1 LNSELL
7 HGKRGA
13 LTGRRNLVKLLQK
26 GGNMP
31 HNKSRLLAK
40 FSVFSLLI
48 AGSLIAVY
56 VFSDSFAGEIRV
68 NRALLGP
75 LLILVFSVLNIVIF
89 KAMAASPLGRS
100 VKIMERAGEGDLS
113 QPVLL
118 KTGDELGRIG
128 RSFNAVVNKLK
139 RLIITIENEGE
150 SLDDVG
156 FELSAHITETAGAI
170 DEIRSSIA
178 AILERTGVQ
187 SGSVQGANA
196 AMEQITAY
204 IMELNDQVKVQSE
217 SVSQSSAAIEQMLA
231 NIDSAA
237 RICQANA
244 GNVER
249 LAEASGVGRSG
260 LEKVAADIKEIARES
275 EAMLEINGVIQNIA
289 SQTNLLSMNA
299 AIEAAHAGEAGKGFA
314 VVADEI
320 RKLAENAAEQS
331 KTIGTVLK
339 KITDSITLIQKT
351 ADGVLEKFG
360 AIDSGVKTVLDQ
372 ELQIRNATE
381 EQSAGS
387 QQILVALEKL
397 NEITRTVKTGAG
409 DMQEKSRKVIQEG
422 KNLETAAAEISSGVS
437 EIAARAGQVNNSV
450 EHLREIGNKN
460 RDNIDALGKAV
471 SPFVI
476 SSKFYRWDDSFVS
489 GIRLIDSRHKRLFE
503 AVNRLIDAC
512 EQGKGKE
519 ELAKSLIFLS
529 DYTVK
534 HFSEEE
540 ALQQKYGYAE
550 YPAHRQLHENFKK
563 TVRDFAAE
571 LDSNGPSEELIEKLK
586 KEVGGWLVTH
596 IKAVDLK
603 MTAAIREN
611 GAV

>member
-1 LNSELL
+1 MSN
-7 HGKRGA
+7 
-13 LTGRRNLVKLLQK
+13 
-26 GGNMP
+26 
-31 HNKSRLLAK
+31 NKSRLLVK
-40 FSVFSLLI
+40 FSVFSLFM
-48 AGSLIAVY
+48 AGCLIAVY
-56 VFSDSFAGEIRV
+56 VFSGFFDWETRI
-68 NRALLGP
+68 NLPILGP
-75 LLILVFSVLNIVIF
+75 VLIFVLSVLNIAIF

-100 VKIMERAGEGDLS
+100 ITVMEKTGEGDLS
-113 QPVLL
+113 QSITL
-118 KTGDELGRIG
+118 KTGDELGHMG
-128 RSFNAVVNKLK
+128 RSFNAVVNKL
-139 RLIITIENEGE
+139 RHLVITIENEGE
-150 SLDDVG
+150 NLDDVG
-156 FELSAHITETAGAI
+156 FELSSHITETAGAI
-170 DEIRSSIA
+170 DEIRSSIE
-178 AILERTGVQ
+178 AIFERTGVQ
-187 SGSVQGANA
+187 SSSVQGTNA

-231 NIDSAA
+231 NIDSVA
-237 RICQANA
+237 RICKANA

-275 EAMLEINGVIQNIA
+275 EGLLEINGVIQNIA

-339 KITDSITLIQKT
+339 KIADSVTLIQKT
-351 ADGVLEKFG
+351 ADGVLDKFG

-372 ELQIRNATE
+372 ELQIRNAME

-397 NEITRTVKTGAG
+397 NEITRTVKTGTG
-409 DMQEKSRKVIQEG
+409 EMQEKSREVIREG
-422 KNLETAAAEISSGVS
+422 RNLETAAAEISSGVS
-437 EIAARAGQVNNSV
+437 EIAARAGQMNNSV
-450 EHLREIGNKN
+450 ERLREIGNKN
-460 RDNIDALGKAV
+460 RDNIDTLGKAV
-471 SPFVI
+471 SPFMI
-476 SSKFYRWDDSFVS
+476 SSKFYHWDDSFVS
-489 GIRLIDSRHKRLFE
+489 GVRLIDSRHKRLFE

-519 ELAKSLIFLS
+519 ELAKSLVFLS

-563 TVRDFAAE
+563 TVGDFAAE
-571 LDSNGPSEELIEKLK
+571 LDSNGPSEELVEKLK

-596 IKAVDLK
+596 VKVEDLK
-603 MTAAIREN
+603 MAAAIREK